1 MRATN
6 CERNIL
12 SKMEI
17 KLRSWLVLLA
27 CRIRRHCVKKNN
39 LQEYSA
45 HVAEQITMDH
55 ILKKIV
61 VAVKKKRER
70 KKKHVQIIPSMTPSE
85 SREQVGRK
93 NLG

>member
-1 MRATN
+1 
-6 CERNIL
+6 
-12 SKMEI
+12 
-17 KLRSWLVLLA
+17 
-27 CRIRRHCVKKNN
+27 
-39 LQEYSA
+39 
-45 HVAEQITMDH
+45 MDH

-61 VAVKKKRER
+61 VAVKKKERE

>member
-1 MRATN
+1 MVGVTR
-6 CERNIL
+6 L
-12 SKMEI
+12 SNQKTLC
-17 KLRSWLVLLA
+17 K
-27 CRIRRHCVKKNN
+27 KKNN

-70 KKKHVQIIPSMTPSE
+70 EKKKHVQIIPSMTPSE

>member
-1 MRATN
+1 MVGVTRFSNQKTL
-6 CERNIL
+6 C
-12 SKMEI
+12 K
-17 KLRSWLVLLA
+17 
-27 CRIRRHCVKKNN
+27 KKNN

-61 VAVKKKRER
+61 VAVKKKREE
-70 KKKHVQIIPSMTPSE
+70 KKKHVQIIPSMTPSD
-85 SREQVGRK
+85 SRDEQVGRK